1 MPSFGDV
8 LVVDY
13 PAAVT
18 SEATVIVVGYG
29 SLMSDYGRA
38 CHGGLRPRAVRR
50 VALVNAR
57 RGFGKASLHG
67 DRLAMVLEPVD
78 WKRPLA
84 ATPLNDGEDAAPPHA
99 VAMELDMCDLSAVA
113 RREGYSEHAL
123 ATLCDD
129 AALRDSGVAA
139 HLQQLLD
146 ATDGDLAAYRTA
158 LYCRVGYTSPHYIPH
173 PIDVGGEPGI
183 IFLAAGPEGSGSP
196 DVVPVR
202 VDTQCCEL
210 MTASEVWRH
219 KPNRTQLDYIAM
231 CLLGAAMGV
240 RVDDLLV
247 GLSDEVR
254 ASLDD
259 LFTDRPAEQEVLRR
273 LLG

>member
-1 MPSFGDV
+1 MTPQASI
-8 LVVDY
+8 L
-13 PAAVT
+13 
-18 SEATVIVVGYG
+18 VVGYG

-38 CHGGLRPRAVRR
+38 RHGGLQPRAVRR
-50 VALVNAR
+50 VVLLNAR

-67 DRLAMVLEPVD
+67 DRLAMVMEPID
-78 WKRPLA
+78 WKRPVA
-84 ATPLNDGEDAAPPHA
+84 AAPISDGEDAAPPHA
-99 VAMELDMCDLSAVA
+99 VAMELELCDLPAVA

-123 ATLCDD
+123 AALCDD
-129 AALRDSGVAA
+129 AARRGCNVAM

-146 ATDGDLAAYRTA
+146 STEGDLAAYRVV
-158 LYCRVGYTSPHYIPH
+158 LYRRVGYTSPHYIPH

-183 IFLAAGPEGSGSP
+183 VFLAPGQEGSGSP
-196 DVVPVR
+196 DVIPVR

-210 MTASEVWRH
+210 MTVAEVWRH
-219 KPNRTQLDYIAM
+219 KPNRTQLEYIAM
-231 CLLGAAMGV
+231 CLLGAATGV

-247 GLSDEVR
+247 DIPDEVR

-259 LFTDRPAEQEVLRR
+259 LFAGRPAEQEVLRR